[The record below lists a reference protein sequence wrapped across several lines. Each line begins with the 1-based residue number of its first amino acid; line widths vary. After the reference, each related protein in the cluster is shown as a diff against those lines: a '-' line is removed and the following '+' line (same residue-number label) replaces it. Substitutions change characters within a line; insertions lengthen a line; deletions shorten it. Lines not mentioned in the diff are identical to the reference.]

1 MRRALALL
9 LAAPLLSGRPDEGY
23 LFVTNRGDEA
33 VFAATR
39 LRAVSPGANITFVS
53 DAATLRDVGND
64 LGVFDVVLPAEAA
77 MPDLDVHDSMGFRL
91 QKLRGM
97 LLSPYERTVYMDS
110 DTYSC
115 RSPDNLFRVLEA
127 ARADV
132 ACVMGGRGN
141 HTGASAGVL
150 AYARTPAAAALWR
163 NWERVYRTVMASTR
177 REQPSFQKAMAA
189 AARDDGLVAERVPM
203 AYNCRNVRHCRA
215 TTLKDGTSVDG
226 CVVIH
231 AHDFEAG
238 VAGFGRRGAAAARAA
253 GACPTLSGAHRVV
266 LYLAPP
272 GAGAA
277 TRRIADAMGKLKV
290 DNDFSVCG
298 SLDARNASAADDC
311 VARSNKYAVVILGAF
326 PPPAPAPAAAGGRP
340 PVVVAIARH
349 PRDRYR
355 AAAARA
361 SPRALDDLDRCL
373 DAARG
378 DCFEASLGLAPD
390 ADVRWFCGG
399 DCGARAGE
407 RAADAALRRAA
418 DAVVVLGATPAAT
431 VAELERALPSHFLRL
446 GAHVKTARRLSDDRG
461 VAKQMRHAG
470 GATLVRRK
478 DADAKRHARRE
489 AAFVAASAE
498 DAAFYDAAAK
508 AERERGARCRKP

>member
-298 SLDARNASAADDC
+298 SLDARNASAADDGAGRGC
-311 VARSNKYAVVILGAF
+311 DVPNFKGSELGRFPLVSAAFWTSDHLSERSRSVDVL
-326 PPPAPAPAAAGGRP
+326 PER
-340 PVVVAIARH
+340 
-349 PRDRYR
+349 
-355 AAAARA
+355 ARA
-361 SPRALDDLDRCL
+361 
-373 DAARG
+373 
-378 DCFEASLGLAPD
+378 E
-390 ADVRWFCGG
+390 
-399 DCGARAGE
+399 
-407 RAADAALRRAA
+407 
-418 DAVVVLGATPAAT
+418 
-431 VAELERALPSHFLRL
+431 H
-446 GAHVKTARRLSDDRG
+446 
-461 VAKQMRHAG
+461 
-470 GATLVRRK
+470 
-478 DADAKRHARRE
+478 
-489 AAFVAASAE
+489 
-498 DAAFYDAAAK
+498 
-508 AERERGARCRKP
+508 

>member
-64 LGVFDVVLPAEAA
+64 LDVFDVVLPAEAA

-110 DTYSC
+110 DTYAC
-115 RSPDNLFRVLEA
+115 RSPENLFRRLEA

-141 HTGASAGVL
+141 RRRRRAL
-150 AYARTPAAAALWR
+150 AARTPAAAALWR

-189 AARDDGLVAERVPM
+189 ARGGGLVAERAHGLQLPQR
-203 AYNCRNVRHCRA
+203 APLPRDDAQGRHLRRRLRRHPRPRLRGRRRGLRPPRRCRA
-215 TTLKDGTSVDG
+215 
-226 CVVIH
+226 
-231 AHDFEAG
+231 
-238 VAGFGRRGAAAARAA
+238 ARD
-253 GACPTLSGAHRVV
+253 CPTLSGAHRVV

-311 VARSNKYAVVILGAF
+311 VARSNNV
-326 PPPAPAPAAAGGRP
+326 
-340 PVVVAIARH
+340 
-349 PRDRYR
+349 
-355 AAAARA
+355 
-361 SPRALDDLDRCL
+361 LDELDRCL
-373 DAARG
+373 DAR

-390 ADVRWFCGG
+390 ADVNWFCGG

-407 RAADAALRRAA
+407 RAADAAFRRAA
-418 DAVVVLGATPAAT
+418 DAV
-431 VAELERALPSHFLRL
+431 
-446 GAHVKTARRLSDDRG
+446 TARRLSDDRG

-478 DADAKRHARRE
+478 DADAARHARRE

-498 DAAFYDAAAK
+498 DATFCDAAAK